1 MSPRSAAGRKLAS
14 AGDRRLLS
22 YELLGALTVF
32 AVVTLFTPGPNN
44 IMLMTSGL
52 NFGVRRTLPHAAGV
66 VAGFG
71 FMVLVVGLGLGAV
84 FSAWPLLYTVV
95 KYVGAAY
102 LLYLAWKIAHAGPA
116 KGEAEGTPLT
126 FLQAAAFQWVNA
138 KAWVM
143 AIGAVTAFAAV
154 TAFPWNAITFA
165 VIFSVLGAASS
176 ATWVLFGTALRRV
189 VTDPG
194 TVRIFNWVMAA
205 LLVASLIPVFLEG

>member
-1 MSPRSAAGRKLAS
+1 MSF
-14 AGDRRLLS
+14 
-22 YELLGALTVF
+22 ELLAALTVF

-52 NFGVRRTLPHAAGV
+52 NFGIRRTLPHAAGV

-84 FSAWPLLYTVV
+84 FSAWPLLYTIV

-143 AIGAVTAFAAV
+143 AIGAVTAYAAV

-165 VIFSVLGAASS
+165 TVFSIFGVASS

-189 VTDPG
+189 VSDPKA
-194 TVRIFNWVMAA
+194 VRVFNWLMAA